1 MGCYWGFGT
10 LVLPIFRFVLFSGG
24 LAWGLY
30 DFHDFHDFHWFDVL
44 HSVTFVGSSRER
56 VIFNDLSF
64 STFFT
69 TLFWKLGRLHEHVGT
84 YRCKFT
90 GSLKQLW
97 NLLHGIIYS
106 FHVFGE
112 C

>member
-1 MGCYWGFGT
+1 M
-10 LVLPIFRFVLFSGG
+10 VL
-24 LAWGLY
+24 Y
-30 DFHDFHDFHWFDVL
+30 DFHDFHWFDVL
-44 HSVTFVGSSRER
+44 HSVTFVASSRER
-56 VIFNDLSF
+56 VISNDLSF

-69 TLFWKLGRLHEHVGT
+69 TLLWELGPLHEHVGT

-90 GSLKQLW
+90 GSLKKLW
-97 NLLHGIIYS
+97 SLLHGTIYS